1 MAATNTDI
9 KNFFALTG
17 NNPAMTNAKLT
28 RLAAAV
34 GARINED
41 GTPAD
46 AGQLVDFVYQ
56 ELKNITIYHEQDAA
70 ASTARA
76 GVTF

>member
-1 MAATNTDI
+1 MAATNTDV

-17 NNPAMTNAKLT
+17 NNPNVTNAQLT

-34 GARINED
+34 GARVNQD

-46 AGQLVDFVYQ
+46 AGQLVDFIYQ

-76 GVTF
+76 GVAF